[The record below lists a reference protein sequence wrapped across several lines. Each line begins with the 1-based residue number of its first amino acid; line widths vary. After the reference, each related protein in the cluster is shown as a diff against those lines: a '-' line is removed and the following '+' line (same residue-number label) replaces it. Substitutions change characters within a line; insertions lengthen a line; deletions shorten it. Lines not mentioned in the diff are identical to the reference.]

1 MKIKSNK
8 RLLARIRN
16 HEVGVR
22 YPDLIPYIACNIV
35 TQRDNSIFKLG
46 CYRRFSNWFY
56 WEITREGHDYWRWIN
71 KTLQPV
77 IDEIDKTL
85 YTVNNEDD

>member
-1 MKIKSNK
+1 MQIKSNK

-16 HEVGVR
+16 HEVGIK

-35 TQRDNSIFKLG
+35 IQKDNSIFNPA
-46 CYRRFSNWFY
+46 CYRCFSSWFY

-77 IDEIDKTL
+77 IDE
-85 YTVNNEDD
+85 DD

>member
-1 MKIKSNK
+1 MQIKSNK

-16 HEVGVR
+16 HEVGIK

-35 TQRDNSIFKLG
+35 IQKDNAIFRRS
-46 CYRRFSNWFY
+46 CYRNFKNWFY
-56 WEITREGHDYWRWIN
+56 WAKTGEGHDYWREIA

-77 IDEIDKTL
+77 
-85 YTVNNEDD
+85 NNEND

>member
-22 YPDLIPYIACNIV
+22 YPDLIPCIAYNII
-35 TQRDNSIFKLG
+35 TQRDDSIFKSA

-56 WEITREGHDYWRWIN
+56 WANTKEGHDYWDKIN
-71 KTLQPV
+71 RDL
-77 IDEIDKTL
+77 IDD
-85 YTVNNEDD
+85 